1 MFLLEKLQLQRIDC
15 LPFSVLIDCQRSQTL
30 WSFQDILFDN
40 NEDGGNNILQY
51 AKQCGE
57 DLETIRIT
65 SIVDANT
72 HSKLKDPKHFEVSQD
87 ILFYCND
94 DEDNNILQHAKQFEY
109 LETIRIMSMTMPIFI
124 QNLKIPNTLNFHR
137 TFLTIVR
144 MKILWGFR
152 NSSFDSRQGGRS
164 CAKGL
169 RWKF

>member
-1 MFLLEKLQLQRIDC
+1 MAYMPIYIVIWLQRIDWLLSPSC
-15 LPFSVLIDCQRSQTL
+15 LIVKDPKH
-30 WSFQDILFDN
+30 FDN

-51 AKQCGE
+51 ANQCGE

-144 MKILWGFR
+144 MKIL
-152 NSSFDSRQGGRS
+152 
-164 CAKGL
+164 
-169 RWKF
+169 

>member
-1 MFLLEKLQLQRIDC
+1 MAYMPIYIVIWLQRIVWLLSPSC
-15 LPFSVLIDCQRSQTL
+15 LIVKDPKH
-30 WSFQDILFDN
+30 FDN

-51 AKQCGE
+51 ANQCGE

-144 MKILWGFR
+144 MKIL
-152 NSSFDSRQGGRS
+152 
-164 CAKGL
+164 
-169 RWKF
+169 

>member
-1 MFLLEKLQLQRIDC
+1 MAYMPIYIVIWLQRIDWLLSPSC
-15 LPFSVLIDCQRSQTL
+15 LIVKDPKH
-30 WSFQDILFDN
+30 FDN

-124 QNLKIPNTLNFHR
+124 QNSKIPNTLNFHR

-144 MKILWGFR
+144 MKIL
-152 NSSFDSRQGGRS
+152 
-164 CAKGL
+164 
-169 RWKF
+169 